1 MKGVDNDP
9 TSKLPSSIS
18 PAGYWNILL
27 KYDLKHLLY
36 LILFCVIV
44 VKDIDSARTQYGLV
58 KWQTCKLFEIP
69 VERKMILLITSWWLQ
84 LPIVQYLLEG

>member
-9 TSKLPSSIS
+9 TSNLPSSIS

-36 LILFCVIV
+36 LIVFV
-44 VKDIDSARTQYGLV
+44 
-58 KWQTCKLFEIP
+58 
-69 VERKMILLITSWWLQ
+69 
-84 LPIVQYLLEG
+84 